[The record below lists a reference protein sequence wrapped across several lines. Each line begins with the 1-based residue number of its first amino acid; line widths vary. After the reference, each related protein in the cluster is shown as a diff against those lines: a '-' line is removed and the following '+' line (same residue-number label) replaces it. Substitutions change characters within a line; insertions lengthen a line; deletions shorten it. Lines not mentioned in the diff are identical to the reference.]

1 MTKHK
6 KIDMN
11 FRPDSYWDEAALLAN
26 VKGEF
31 RRRQILQAIDDDE
44 VDEIPPPIL
53 ADSLPEHLRNFT
65 GSIHPMLMGGE
76 YLPDYEEGEV
86 EIARVALD
94 STTCDVIS
102 VRARPEGKR
111 IRYRVV
117 DEYTSDYVLEWDQS
131 NKPLTLRRLIQL
143 MNTVESIEFESQGL
157 VDQHWDYL
165 ASEGSYDLDY
175 CVAFTRVSSKFYP
188 QLAEYYD
195 QKADEWIAERKSRY
209 AEDLDEEVDSSP

>member
-1 MTKHK
+1 MTKRK

-11 FRPDSYWDEAALLAN
+11 FRPDSYWDENALLAN

-31 RRRQILQAIDDDE
+31 RRRQILQAINDGE

-53 ADSLPEHLRNFT
+53 ADSLPEHLRDFT

-76 YLPDYEEGEV
+76 YLPDYENSEV

-117 DEYTSDYVLEWDQS
+117 DEYSSDYVLEFDQS
-131 NKPLTLRRLIQL
+131 NKPLTLRKLIQL
-143 MNTVESIEFESQGL
+143 MDNVESVEFESQGL
-157 VDQHWDYL
+157 VDHHWYSL
-165 ASEGSYDLDY
+165 AGEGMHDLDY
-175 CVAFTRVSSKFYP
+175 CVAFASVSSEFYP

-195 QKADEWIAERKSRY
+195 QKADEWIAERR
-209 AEDLDEEVDSSP
+209 ARETEDLDEEAD

>member
-1 MTKHK
+1 MTKRK

-11 FRPDSYWDEAALLAN
+11 FRPDSYWDEDALLAN

-31 RRRQILQAIDDDE
+31 RRRQILQAVNDGE

-53 ADSLPEHLRNFT
+53 ADSLPEHLRDFT

-76 YLPDYEEGEV
+76 YLPDYENSEV

-117 DEYTSDYVLEWDQS
+117 DEYSSDYVLEFDQS
-131 NKPLTLRRLIQL
+131 NNPLTLRKLIQL
-143 MNTVESIEFESQGL
+143 MDTAESVEFESQGL
-157 VDQHWDYL
+157 VDHHWDYL
-165 ASEGSYDLDY
+165 AGEGSYDLDY
-175 CVAFTRVSSKFYP
+175 CVAFASVSSEFYP

-195 QKADEWIAERKSRY
+195 QKADEWIAERR
-209 AEDLDEEVDSSP
+209 AWETEDLDEEAD